1 MYPSGH
7 VHTGSCLTTLQF
19 AFGAQGLSSA
29 QGLTHALFRHAEKS
43 GQSSFEAQPTDIGWT
58 ESGGTSRDRK
68 AYHILNIIQ
77 ITKVFQVVRKK
88 ISILM

>member
-7 VHTGSCLTTLQF
+7 VQTGSCLTTLQF
-19 AFGAQGLSSA
+19 AFGAHGLSSA

-58 ESGGTSRDRK
+58 ESGGTSKDRK
-68 AYHILNIIQ
+68 GIFIHCTQY
-77 ITKVFQVVRKK
+77 R
-88 ISILM
+88 